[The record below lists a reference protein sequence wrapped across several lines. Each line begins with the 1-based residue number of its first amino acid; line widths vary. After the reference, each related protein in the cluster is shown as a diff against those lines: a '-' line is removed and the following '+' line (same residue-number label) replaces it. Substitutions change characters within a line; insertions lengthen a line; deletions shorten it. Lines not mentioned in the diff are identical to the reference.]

1 MLFTIDKL
9 HRRDI
14 MNKTDFKGS
23 VMLNPVPVVLVTSK
37 NKEGKVNVFT
47 VAWAGTVCTKPPM
60 ISISIRPERL
70 SHEYISETRE
80 FVINL
85 PSSKLVKRVDFCG
98 VKSGKNID
106 KIKHLGFTLN
116 EGINVSV
123 PSIAECPVNIE
134 CKVKDIIP
142 LGSHDLFTAEVVLNR
157 VDDNLLDEKGKIHFE
172 KADLVAYSHG
182 EYFTLAKK
190 PLGKFGYSVR
200 KKR

>member
-1 MLFTIDKL
+1 
-9 HRRDI
+9 